1 MLALLVIFS
10 YLMGSIP
17 TGYIIVKKKFNK
29 DIREF
34 GSGNIGATN
43 VGRIAGKKLSKI
55 TAICDML
62 KAIAPVLVTYL
73 FLYLGL
79 LKSNKSI
86 ALALV
91 AVAAILGHNYTIF
104 LKFKGGKGVATS
116 AAAFMF
122 IVPKAFIVTAIV
134 FFGLKLFTKVVS
146 IRSLSAG
153 VTLFVT
159 TLLFGYDKY
168 LVSATLFAC
177 VLVFWRHRANIKR
190 LIDGTEKE
198 KKLDY
203 PAFFIF

>member
-29 DIREF
+29 DIRKF

-62 KAIAPVLVTYL
+62 KAIIPVLVTYL

-91 AVAAILGHNYTIF
+91 AISAILGHNYTLF

-122 IVPKAFIVTAIV
+122 STK
-134 FFGLKLFTKVVS
+134 GLYCNSNSILWTKVIYKSS
-146 IRSLSAG
+146 IYPFTNCWCYIIFYNL
-153 VTLFVT
+153 T
-159 TLLFGYDKY
+159 
-168 LVSATLFAC
+168 
-177 VLVFWRHRANIKR
+177 FW
-190 LIDGTEKE
+190 L
-198 KKLDY
+198 
-203 PAFFIF
+203 

>member
-1 MLALLVIFS
+1 MLPLLIIFS

-17 TGYIIVKKKFNK
+17 SGYILVKKKLNK
-29 DIREF
+29 DVRDY

-43 VGRIAGKKLSKI
+43 VKRVAGEELSKI
-55 TAICDML
+55 TALCDML
-62 KAIAPVLVTYL
+62 KAIIPVLLTRIL
-73 FLYLGL
+73 IWSDI
-79 LKSNKSI
+79 LKTNESLS
-86 ALALV
+86 LSLV
-91 AVAAILGHNYTIF
+91 AIAAILGHNYTIF

-177 VLVFWRHRANIKR
+177 ILVFWRHRANIKR
-190 LIDGTEKE
+190 LINGTEK
-198 KKLDY
+198 
-203 PAFFIF
+203 

>member
-1 MLALLVIFS
+1 MLAVLVIFS

-62 KAIAPVLVTYL
+62 KAIVPVLVTYL
-73 FLYLGL
+73 FLYLGI
-79 LKSNKSI
+79 LKVNRSI
-86 ALALV
+86 ALSLV
-91 AVAAILGHNYTIF
+91 AIAAILGHNYTIF

-122 IVPKAFIVTAIV
+122 VVPKAFIVTALV
-134 FFGLKLFTKVVS
+134 FFGLKLFTKIVS
-146 IRSLSAG
+146 VRSLAAG
-153 VTLFVT
+153 ITLFASTV
-159 TLLFGYDKY
+159 LFGYDKY
-168 LVSATLFAC
+168 LICASLFAC
-177 VLVFWRHRANIKR
+177 LLVFWRHRANIRR
-190 LIDGTEKE
+190 LINGTEK
-198 KKLDY
+198 
-203 PAFFIF
+203 

>member
-29 DIREF
+29 DIRKF

-62 KAIAPVLVTYL
+62 KAIIPVLVTYL

-91 AVAAILGHNYTIF
+91 AISAILGHNYTLF
-104 LKFKGGKGVATS
+104 LNS
-116 AAAFMF
+116 
-122 IVPKAFIVTAIV
+122 
-134 FFGLKLFTKVVS
+134 KV
-146 IRSLSAG
+146 
-153 VTLFVT
+153 
-159 TLLFGYDKY
+159 
-168 LVSATLFAC
+168 
-177 VLVFWRHRANIKR
+177 
-190 LIDGTEKE
+190 EKE
-198 KKLDY
+198 LQLLLLLLCL
-203 PAFFIF
+203 

>member
-62 KAIAPVLVTYL
+62 KAIVPVLVTYL

-91 AVAAILGHNYTIF
+91 AISAILGHNYTLF

-146 IRSLSAG
+146 IRSLIAG
-153 VTLFVT
+153 VTLFFT

-168 LVSATLFAC
+168 LVYATLFAC
-177 VLVFWRHRANIKR
+177 LLVFWRHRANIKR
-190 LIDGTEKE
+190 LIDGTEK
-198 KKLDY
+198 
-203 PAFFIF
+203 

>member
-29 DIREF
+29 DIRKF

-62 KAIAPVLVTYL
+62 KAIIPVLVTYL

-91 AVAAILGHNYTIF
+91 AISAILGHNYTLF

-116 AAAFMF
+116 AAAFM
-122 IVPKAFIVTAIV
+122 FIVTAIV

-146 IRSLSAG
+146 IRSLIAG
-153 VTLFVT
+153 VTLFFT

-168 LVSATLFAC
+168 LVYATLFAC
-177 VLVFWRHRANIKR
+177 LLVFWRHRANIKR
-190 LIDGTEKE
+190 LIDGTEK
-198 KKLDY
+198 
-203 PAFFIF
+203 